1 MSSYAQSIFIY
12 EYILKIFLFLNSII
26 LKFHILFLNLNLI
39 SNDKWKRKKWF
50 RKDGELVVGSSELST
65 KLSTLLDSETLFNG
79 DTIHLDFET

>member
-39 SNDKWKRKKWF
+39 SNKWKSKKWF

>member
-26 LKFHILFLNLNLI
+26 FKFHILFLNLNLI
-39 SNDKWKRKKWF
+39 SNDKWKSKKWF